1 MMMVIMDAEPMAD
14 QPGCKTPAA
23 LHSETILIMPQAA
36 SATSSP
42 QRLMQLDLIRA
53 AAILLVLVNHT
64 PFLDISSTGQKQLAF
79 LTPLFRMGEVGVPLF
94 FVLSGFL
101 IGGLL
106 LNETTR
112 TRSLAPGRFLIRR
125 GFKIYPPFY
134 LTILAYAGY
143 LHFFEGSLNLERF
156 AREIFFLQNYGLGGL
171 IDVSWSLAVEEHFYF
186 LFAFI
191 ATWLVRRQQHKADES
206 GQAFALRVF
215 KPVAVLALILMG
227 ACWIWRCAA
236 FLPMGDREIAAI
248 SPTPQTHFRI
258 DALFAG
264 AALAWLWF
272 SGWNPRV
279 LSHAWTRLPLLLL
292 AMGTLALNAIPS
304 SHLSLQFKK
313 THYLLMLTLAA
324 AALIWLSL
332 RWKPGENPLWS
343 VLAAIGRHS
352 YCIYLVHVPL
362 FRLLNKVIADRFD
375 GWHGLAH
382 AAIAWTA
389 AVLAGMVMTRLVETP
404 ALRLRD
410 RWFPPSGL
418 KMS

>member
-1 MMMVIMDAEPMAD
+1 M
-14 QPGCKTPAA
+14 
-23 LHSETILIMPQAA
+23 SQAA
-36 SATSSP
+36 SFTSSP
-42 QRLMQLDLIRA
+42 HRLVQLDLIRA

-64 PFLDISSTGQKQLAF
+64 PFLDLSDTGKQQLAF
-79 LTPLFRMGEVGVPLF
+79 FTPLFRMGEVGVPLF

-106 LNETTR
+106 LNEAAQ

-156 AREIFFLQNYGLGGL
+156 AREIFFLQNYGIGGL

-186 LFAFI
+186 LFALI
-191 ATWLVRRQQHKADES
+191 ATGLVRLQADEMS
-206 GQAFALRVF
+206 GNGKAFATSAF
-215 KPVAVLALILMG
+215 KPVVVFALILMVT
-227 ACWIWRCAA
+227 CWLWRCAS
-236 FLPMGDREIAAI
+236 FLPMSDREIAAI

-272 SGWNPRV
+272 SGWNPRI
-279 LSHAWTRLPLLLL
+279 LSFTWARLPLLLM
-292 AMGTLALNAIPS
+292 AIGTLVLNAIPS

-324 AALIWLSL
+324 ATLIWLSL
-332 RWKPGENPLWS
+332 NWKLGKNPVWT

-352 YCIYLVHVPL
+352 YCIYL
-362 FRLLNKVIADRFD
+362 
-375 GWHGLAH
+375 GS
-382 AAIAWTA
+382 
-389 AVLAGMVMTRLVETP
+389 VLKP
-404 ALRLRD
+404 Q
-410 RWFPPSGL
+410 
-418 KMS
+418 